1 LSLDS
6 YAPGADEL
14 DFNVPAA
21 VRPGRDA
28 AEDNLGSQREHLPA
42 ARRQSE
48 HREFVANLSHLPEL
62 GARVHAT
69 RDVFGVEA
77 EREALV
83 GKRRVQDDNGQEA
96 GVAHE
101 LLLLQLQH
109 PLLETRVVQTARGFL
124 IIFGGRAGGGARSV
138 SGPRGARAERGGAD
152 GSRDERERRYGHRGR
167 AGARSDGGT
176 RRGAFATKRQVS
188 KARKNLRGKFGKNL
202 VVAKVRSATCK
213 RGGPLDGRGVVLDRA
228 KRERST
234 ELRRAYNRRVSRV
247 MLEMQLC

>member
-1 LSLDS
+1 MSLDS

-28 AEDNLGSQREHLPA
+28 AEDNLGSQREDLPA

-138 SGPRGARAERGGAD
+138 SGPRGARAERGGAH

-167 AGARSDGGT
+167 AGARYEWRHATWRVRYKKTGQQGAEESSREIWKKS
-176 RRGAFATKRQVS
+176 RR
-188 KARKNLRGKFGKNL
+188 
-202 VVAKVRSATCK
+202 CK
-213 RGGPLDGRGVVLDRA
+213 SEECYL
-228 KRERST
+228 
-234 ELRRAYNRRVSRV
+234 
-247 MLEMQLC
+247 